1 MPQDHEPPE
10 SPPGDPRKRD
20 PDERDAQER
29 DSDERDPHERDPRK
43 GDPAEQ
49 GPAMQDPGPRDLLRS
64 RLGLRPRWDAVV
76 LVGSLG
82 VLSAVSPMA
91 TDMYLA
97 SMPEMAQWF
106 GAPASVIQ
114 LSLTAYMVGMAL
126 GQFLLGPLSD
136 VLGRRRLVLGGNLVF
151 LLSSAAIIVA
161 PHIGLVLGLRLLQ
174 GAAGAAGVVIA
185 RAVVS
190 DIARGH
196 RAAQLYSVLSL
207 ITSLAPVVAP
217 LAGGVIATVADWR
230 TAFAVLT
237 VFGAVMLGCSL
248 LVIPETLPP
257 EARSRGGIGRIL
269 RNARA
274 VLGDRRFTLHA
285 LSFAF
290 AFGALFSYI
299 SASSFV
305 IQDVLGFSAL
315 GYSVVFALNACGSI
329 ATGVVN
335 TRIVGSR
342 APESLLLAGVMGL
355 AATSV
360 LNLVLALLGVV
371 GPATL
376 VLIFLSQSCMG
387 FVLGNAVALAQRRAQ
402 ARGLAGT
409 GAAVVG
415 TAQFVMAGVVTPL
428 TGLAGESTAV
438 PMLACMASCAVVS
451 VALVLAA
458 RR

>member
-10 SPPGDPRKRD
+10 SPPGDPRERDPRKRD

-29 DSDERDPHERDPRK
+29 DSDERDPRK
-43 GDPAEQ
+43 GDPDEQ

-64 RLGLRPRWDAVV
+64 RLGLRPRPRWDAVV

-174 GAAGAAGVVIA
+174 GAAGAAEVVIA

-237 VFGAVMLGCSL
+237 AFGAVMPGCSL

-329 ATGVVN
+329 ATGVV
-335 TRIVGSR
+335 TPGSWAPVRRSRCCWPGSR
-342 APESLLLAGVMGL
+342 GSPRPPCSTSCSRCWVWWAP
-355 AATSV
+355 
-360 LNLVLALLGVV
+360 
-371 GPATL
+371 PR
-376 VLIFLSQSCMG
+376 SC
-387 FVLGNAVALAQRRAQ
+387 
-402 ARGLAGT
+402 
-409 GAAVVG
+409 
-415 TAQFVMAGVVTPL
+415 
-428 TGLAGESTAV
+428 
-438 PMLACMASCAVVS
+438 
-451 VALVLAA
+451 
-458 RR
+458 